1 MHKIKTRSNLGLK
14 LFSLAIVLSI
24 IGLFFVFESSSVK
37 SYHDFN
43 DSFHYLKSQFLFILL
58 GIAAMTFFSFFDY
71 HKLYYLSFILMVS
84 TIILLLI
91 VLIPS
96 VGRAGGG
103 ARRWLDFGLI
113 NFQPTEF
120 AKLSAIVY
128 LSSWFIHKERKRF
141 SSFLI
146 LLLILIFLI
155 MLQPDMGTAMIIFFI
170 SITLYYL
177 AGHKISHLLFLL
189 PLAGAGF
196 FVLVKISPYRFKRI
210 LAFINPSLDPLG
222 ITYHVNQILI
232 SLGNGGLL
240 GQGFGAS
247 KQKYLFLPEAHT
259 DSIFAIIGEE
269 LGFFG
274 SLILIILF
282 MYFTYQLYKIASNAT
297 DRFGQLLAGGIFAF
311 FGFQIIINLGS
322 MVNLI
327 PLTGVPLSF
336 ISAGGSNLLISFA
349 LVGVLI
355 NIAKKAKI

>member
-1 MHKIKTRSNLGLK
+1 MRKIKTHSNLGIK
-14 LFSLAIVLSI
+14 LFSLAIILSV
-24 IGLFFVFESSSVK
+24 IGLFFVFEASSVK

-43 DSFHYLKSQFLFILL
+43 DSFHYLKSQFLFILI

-71 HKLYYLSFILMVS
+71 HKLYYLAFIFMIS
-84 TIILLLI
+84 TIGFLLI

-120 AKLSAIVY
+120 AKFSAIIY
-128 LSSWFIHKERKRF
+128 LSSWFIHKESKRF
-141 SSFLI
+141 TSFLI
-146 LLLILIFLI
+146 LLSILIFLI
-155 MLQPDMGTAMIIFFI
+155 MLQPDMGTAMIIFLI
-170 SITLYYL
+170 SITLYYV
-177 AGHKISHLLFLL
+177 AGHHIHHLLFLM
-189 PLAGAGF
+189 PVAAVGS
-196 FVLVKISPYRFKRI
+196 FVLIKISPYRFRRI
-210 LAFINPSLDPLG
+210 LAFIDPSLDPLG

-232 SLGNGGLL
+232 SLSNGGLF

-269 LGFFG
+269 LGFLG
-274 SLILIILF
+274 SALLILFF
-282 MYFTYQLYKIASNAT
+282 MYFIYQLYKVASNAP
-297 DRFGQLLAGGIFAF
+297 DRFGQLLSSGIFAF
-311 FGFQIIINLGS
+311 FGFQILINLCS
-322 MVNLI
+322 MVNLV

-355 NIAKKAKI
+355 NIAKKARI